1 MSGTRIGIA
10 RITAMSLIDTLTEND
25 FFNVITVK
33 QDVRYMRPCTRH
45 LIQATRYNNPVRSPP
60 CGRCH
65 LFFVIRDFLSSLDC
79 DLLREKYHI
88 FCYTFYIFFSI
99 SSFCFTFS
107 RYNKEKMKV
116 ALQRMGAVTNITNA
130 TLGVRE
136 AFNILNSG
144 QTFNRT
150 SGGCNRMIM
159 FISDGVEEKEIAKD
173 VFAEENA
180 NRTTRVFT
188 FLIGKFLLHIMRSR
202 YG

>member
-1 MSGTRIGIA
+1 
-10 RITAMSLIDTLTEND
+10 
-25 FFNVITVK
+25 
-33 QDVRYMRPCTRH
+33 
-45 LIQATRYNNPVRSPP
+45 
-60 CGRCH
+60 
-65 LFFVIRDFLSSLDC
+65 
-79 DLLREKYHI
+79 
-88 FCYTFYIFFSI
+88 
-99 SSFCFTFS
+99 
-107 RYNKEKMKV
+107 MKV

-144 QTFNRT
+144 QIFNRT

-188 FLIGKFLLHIMRSR
+188 FLIGK
-202 YG
+202 